1 MGNKL
6 EKICFCINERDEIL
20 KTEEKVINSYLIL
33 YLQQI

>member
-6 EKICFCINERDEIL
+6 EKICFCINERDENL
-20 KTEEKVINSYLIL
+20 KGDEKVINPYLIL

>member
-6 EKICFCINERDEIL
+6 EKICFCINERDENL